1 MNDLTLNE
9 SWSDELHS
17 IAQGMN
23 LCFVLPTRNESATIV
38 ELIESLQ
45 NIGKDAGFKSV
56 SVIVT
61 DDSKDLT
68 RKLAKEHGAIVING
82 GGKGLGYAMFRG
94 LKASLLEKPDL
105 IVTMDADGQADPT
118 EFYKFAEPVL
128 KDRADLVIGSRFL
141 EGKHVKYHY
150 KFINR
155 FGIRILSKILRSF
168 TGLKITDSHGGVR
181 AMRPEVV
188 KELEMIGTH
197 TYVQET
203 IIDAYE
209 KGFRILELPS
219 IWLERKAGKSRVV
232 GSIPRYVL
240 YTLPVLILRSGKYL
254 TWLYT
259 LGLLLVMSAFL
270 YFGIILVEENFAIK
284 ELFNR
289 LPALVLIALL
299 ILTGFQFLFFGFVL
313 NILKEIKHKVDRLE

>member
-1 MNDLTLNE
+1 MMNPKHNDA
-9 SWSDELHS
+9 WSDALHS
-17 IAQGMN
+17 IAGEMKV
-23 LCFVLPTRNESATIV
+23 CFVLPTRNESATIV
-38 ELIESLQ
+38 ELIKTLQ
-45 NIGKDAGFKSV
+45 TIGKDAGFKSV
-56 SVIVT
+56 SIIVT

-68 RKLAKEHGAIVING
+68 RKLAKENGAIVING

-94 LKASLLEKPDL
+94 LKASLMENPDL
-105 IVTMDADGQADPT
+105 IVMMDADGQAEPT

-128 KDRADLVIGSRFL
+128 NDRADLVIGSRFL
-141 EGKHVKYHY
+141 DGTHVEYNY

-155 FGIRILSKILRSF
+155 FGVRVLSKILRSF

-188 KELEMIGTH
+188 EELEMIGAH

-203 IIDAYE
+203 IIDAHE
-209 KGFRILELPS
+209 KGFRILEIPS
-219 IWLERKAGKSRVV
+219 VWKMRKAGKSRVV
-232 GSIPRYVL
+232 GSIPKYIL

-259 LGLLLVMSAFL
+259 LGSLLVMSAFL
-270 YFGIILVEENFAIK
+270 YFGIILIEENFAVK
-284 ELFNR
+284 EMFNR

-299 ILTGFQFLFFGFVL
+299 VLTGFQFLFFGFVL
-313 NILKEIKHKVDRLE
+313 NILKEIKHRVDRLE